1 MGRSKYDLG
10 YAFLEQR
17 KIINR
22 IRDEEAAER
31 RRLKA
36 ERARVF
42 GTEPPLGAK
51 GSSFLPKART
61 VPKTSASPAFDTVA
75 FDTVALDE
83 VARAQASVR
92 ARAAAAGISD
102 RSASLQAV
110 LKRVE
115 QQALQRHAPRHGL
128 SVKGR
133 TLGTQIPVGPDPK
146 AVARLNEREE
156 AFAEK
161 KHRNTRILTEMR
173 AYHRFKRQRA
183 AEAQVAKPPSSPRP
197 APRPAYP
204 VRPAQARKA
213 LRAGFLAGG
222 GLWDGNSRRDLKKT
236 FLGMMKKHVMK
247 SAKNILLRPFLSVL
261 GEMPS
266 SGSSGFGLGG
276 VSRSRGK

>member
-1 MGRSKYDLG
+1 MGGSKYDLG

-22 IRDEEAAER
+22 IRNEEAAER

-42 GTEPPLGAK
+42 GTDPPLGAK
-51 GSSFLPKART
+51 SMLMP
-61 VPKTSASPAFDTVA
+61 SPQRSVRGAPTPPTFDKPT
-75 FDTVALDE
+75 FDKIAMDE

-115 QQALQRHAPRHGL
+115 QQALQRHTPRH
-128 SVKGR
+128 SFRQVSSTRGR
-133 TLGTQIPVGPDPK
+133 AAGTQVLAPAGPDPK
-146 AVARLNEREE
+146 AVARLKEREE

-161 KHRNTRILTEMR
+161 KHRNTRILTDMR
-173 AYHRFKRQRA
+173 TYHRFKRQRA
-183 AEAQVAKPPSSPRP
+183 AEAQAAKPS
-197 APRPAYP
+197 PRPAYP

-222 GLWDGNSRRDLKKT
+222 GLWDGDSRQDLKKM
-236 FLGMMKKHVMK
+236 FLGMMKKHVMT
-247 SAKNILLRPFLSVL
+247 SAKKLLLRPFLSVL
-261 GEMPS
+261 GEIPS
-266 SGSSGFGLGG
+266 SGSSGFGPGG
-276 VSRSRGK
+276 ISRSRGK